1 MERLSLT
8 DSRKAELESRWQAV
22 CEPLPG
28 RIPYLNR
35 RPCRIRAAEDGR
47 RFIDLLEARFPGKL
61 SVTEWEKVFE
71 QGQLVRE
78 DDQVPVNDP
87 YVRVTAGH
95 RYQRLLPDWVEPDI
109 ASDLQ
114 VVAEDETLLIL
125 DKPSPLPMHEGGR
138 FFKNTLKWLMAQAW
152 PEMNVRYTHRL
163 DAETQGLLICVKG
176 NEARNEVQ
184 GQFARNEVG
193 KVYHALVH
201 GQPSWK
207 DRLVETP
214 VPAEGREWG
223 KPLSAA
229 TELRVLEQRLG
240 GRALVEARP
249 KTGRTHQIRVH
260 LWQEGHAI
268 VGDRRY
274 LPEHQVGEKE
284 IGVKGDEPLCLLSAK
299 VTFRHP
305 STQEELTFCSER
317 SL

>member
-1 MERLSLT
+1 
-8 DSRKAELESRWQAV
+8 
-22 CEPLPG
+22 
-28 RIPYLNR
+28 
-35 RPCRIRAAEDGR
+35 
-47 RFIDLLEARFPGKL
+47 L
-61 SVTEWEKVFE
+61 SVAEWEKVFE

-95 RYQRLLPDWVEPDI
+95 RYQRLLPDWVEPDT

-114 VVAEDETLLIL
+114 VVAEDDTLLIL
-125 DKPSPLPMHEGGR
+125 DKPGPLPMHEGGR

-152 PEMNVRYTHRL
+152 PEMNVRYAHRL
-163 DAETQGLLICVKG
+163 DAETQGLLVCVK
-176 NEARNEVQ
+176 
-184 GQFARNEVG
+184 
-193 KVYHALVH
+193 
-201 GQPSWK
+201 
-207 DRLVETP
+207 
-214 VPAEGREWG
+214 
-223 KPLSAA
+223 
-229 TELRVLEQRLG
+229 